1 MKKLNIAVM
10 GCAGIAQRSMIP
22 AIKAVPEWNLVAVA
36 SRSKEKAERFAEQFD
51 CEAVV
56 GYENLLNRSDI
67 DAIYMP
73 LPTGLHHEWITKAL
87 KAGKHVLAEKS
98 IAYDYASAVEMVN
111 IAKANSLVLMED
123 FMFQYH
129 SQHQFVFDL
138 LRKGEIGE
146 IRVFR
151 ANFAFP
157 PMPKTNF
164 RYDDDIGGGA
174 LLDAAGYTVRAVHF
188 ILGDKFEVKAANLY
202 IDSETGTNIYGGAF
216 LDNGKGVSAQ
226 IAFGMDHYY
235 QCNYEIWGSKGK
247 ITADRAFTPKPD
259 FSPLIIVEKQG
270 ERKEHQMPPDNH
282 FSGSIKE
289 FHQAISTGDVEK
301 HHHDVLLQSKTLD
314 DIRRLSGNQNEK
326 ISLE

>member
-1 MKKLNIAVM
+1 MKKLYIAVM
-10 GCAGIAQRSMIP
+10 GCAAIAERSMIP

-36 SRSKEKAERFAEQFD
+36 SRSTEKAKSFAANFD

-73 LPTGLHHEWITKAL
+73 LPTGLHHEWITKSL
-87 KAGKHVLAEKS
+87 RAGKHVLAEKS
-98 IAYDYASAVEMVN
+98 IAYDYPSAIEMVN
-111 IAKANSLVLMED
+111 IAKANNLVLMED

-138 LRKGEIGE
+138 LQKGEIGDM
-146 IRVFR
+146 RVFR

-157 PMPKTNF
+157 PMPKNNF
-164 RYDDDIGGGA
+164 RYDNQIGGGA

-188 ILGDKFEVKAANLY
+188 IMGDDFVVKAANLY
-202 IDSETGTNIYGGAF
+202 IDPETGTNIYGGAF
-216 LDNGKGVSAQ
+216 LDNGKGISAQ

-247 ITADRAFTPKPD
+247 IYADRAFTPKPD
-259 FSPLIIVEKQG
+259 YSPLIVVEKQG
-270 ERKEHQMPPDNH
+270 ERKENQMPPDNH
-282 FSGSIKE
+282 FIGSLKE
-289 FHQAISTGDVEK
+289 FYRAIITGDIEK

-314 DIRRLSGNQNEK
+314 DIRRLSGNEAGKPN
-326 ISLE
+326 LE

>member
-1 MKKLNIAVM
+1 MKNLNIAIM

-36 SRSKEKAERFAEQFD
+36 SRSQEKADIFAGQFE

-56 GYENLLNRSDI
+56 GYENLLNRSNI

-73 LPTGLHHEWITKAL
+73 LPTGLHHEWITKSL

-111 IAKANSLVLMED
+111 IAKANNLVLMED

-129 SQHQFVFDL
+129 SQHQFVFEL

-146 IRVFR
+146 VRVFR

-157 PMPKTNF
+157 PMPETNF
-164 RYDDDIGGGA
+164 RYDVRIGGGA

-188 ILGDKFEVKAANLY
+188 VMGDEFEVKAANLF
-202 IDSETGTNIYGGAF
+202 IDPETGTNIYGGAF
-216 LDNGKGVSAQ
+216 LDNGKGISAQ

-259 FSPLIIVEKQG
+259 YSPLIIVEKQDQ
-270 ERKEHQMPPDNH
+270 RDEHRMPPDNH
-282 FSGSIKE
+282 FIGSLKE
-289 FHQAISTGDVEK
+289 FCRAISSCDAEK
-301 HHHDVLLQSKTLD
+301 HYNEVLLQSKTLD
-314 DIRRLSGNQNEK
+314 DIRRLSEKQN
-326 ISLE
+326 

>member
-1 MKKLNIAVM
+1 MSSTINIAVM
-10 GCAGIAQRSMIP
+10 GCAGIARRSMIP
-22 AIKAVPEWNLVAVA
+22 AIKELPELNLVAVA
-36 SRSKEKAERFAEQFD
+36 SRSPEKAGSFASQFE
-51 CEAVV
+51 CEVVV

-73 LPTGLHHEWITKAL
+73 LPTGLHHEWITKSL

-98 IAYDYASAVEMVN
+98 IAYDYPSATEMVN
-111 IAKANSLVLMED
+111 IAKANNLVLMED

-129 SQHQFVFDL
+129 SQHQFVFEL
-138 LRKGEIGE
+138 LRKGEIGKV
-146 IRVFR
+146 RVFR

-157 PMPKTNF
+157 PMPETNF
-164 RYDDDIGGGA
+164 RYDDRIGGGA

-188 ILGDKFEVKAANLY
+188 VMGDEFMVKAANLH
-202 IDSETGTNIYGGAF
+202 IDPETGTNIYGGAF

-282 FSGSIKE
+282 FIGSLKE
-289 FHQAISTGDVEK
+289 FYRAVSSGDAEK
-301 HHHDVLLQSKTLD
+301 HYHEVLLQSKTLD
-314 DIRRLSGNQNEK
+314 DIRRLSVKQD
-326 ISLE
+326 

>member
-1 MKKLNIAVM
+1 M

-22 AIKAVPEWNLVAVA
+22 AIKAIPELNLVAVA
-36 SRSKEKAERFAEQFD
+36 SRSPEKAESFANQFE

-56 GYENLLNRSDI
+56 GYENLLNRSDV

-73 LPTGLHHEWITKAL
+73 LPTGLHHEWITKSL

-98 IAYDYASAVEMVN
+98 IAYDYPSAIEMVN
-111 IAKANSLVLMED
+111 IARANNLVLMED

-129 SQHQFVFDL
+129 SQHKFVFDL

-157 PMPKTNF
+157 PMPKNNF
-164 RYDDDIGGGA
+164 RYDDRIGGGA

-188 ILGDKFEVKAANLY
+188 IMGDDFVVKAANLY
-202 IDSETGTNIYGGAF
+202 IDPETGTNIYGGAF

-226 IAFGMDHYY
+226 IAFGMDHFY

-247 ITADRAFTPKPD
+247 ITAERAFTPKPD
-259 FSPLIIVEKQG
+259 FSPLIIVEKQS
-270 ERKEHQMPPDNH
+270 EQKEHQMKPDNH
-282 FSGSIKE
+282 FIGSLKE
-289 FHQAISTGDVEK
+289 FYRAISSGKFEK
-301 HHHDVLLQSKTLD
+301 HYQEVLLQSKTLD
-314 DIRRLSGNQNEK
+314 DIRRFSIKQN
-326 ISLE
+326 